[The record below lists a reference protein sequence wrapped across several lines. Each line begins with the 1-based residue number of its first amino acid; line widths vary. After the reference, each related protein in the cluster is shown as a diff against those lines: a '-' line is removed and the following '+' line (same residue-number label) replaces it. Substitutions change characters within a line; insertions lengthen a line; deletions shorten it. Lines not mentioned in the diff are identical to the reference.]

1 MSDNIMMRHLADDEK
16 PREKAMSRGI
26 GALTDAEL
34 LAILLRVGVAGRNVI
49 DVSRDILSHYGQDL
63 GRLAKAS
70 PRELSQLVPGIG
82 PAKAIT
88 VIAALELGQRCRSAL
103 ARVKP
108 QMTSSRVIHEYML
121 DKFESKDHEEFWAIM
136 LNKRLGVESTE
147 LISAGGLDTTVVDVR
162 VLVKRALDARATH
175 LALVHNHPSG
185 ALTPSM
191 QDDSL
196 TRRIKQACELL
207 DIRVVDHVIIT
218 PTGYYSYADQGR
230 L

>member
-1 MSDNIMMRHLADDEK
+1 MMRHLADDEK

-34 LAILLRVGVAGRNVI
+34 LAILLRVGVAGRNVV
-49 DVSRDILSHYGQDL
+49 DVSRDILAHYGQDL

-108 QMTSSRVIHEYML
+108 QMVNSHAIYEYML
-121 DKFESKDHEEFWAIM
+121 DKFETKDHEEFWAIM
-136 LNKRLGVESTE
+136 LNKRLAVESAE
-147 LISAGGLDTTVVDVR
+147 QISSGGIDSTVVDIR
-162 VLVKRALDARATH
+162 MLVKRALDARATH
-175 LALVHNHPSG
+175 IALVHNHPSG
-185 ALTPSM
+185 ALSPSM
-191 QDDSL
+191 QDDTL
-196 TRRIKQACELL
+196 TRRVRQACELL
-207 DIRVVDHVIIT
+207 DIRVIDHVIVT
-218 PTGYYSYADQGR
+218 PAGYYSYSDEGR